1 MTTTTNITGLDE
13 AGAAA
18 SAVSNMNDYVP
29 AAPVRALAQRTQD
42 LAAGIA
48 TVLALV
54 DRDDF
59 AAELAAFEGA
69 DHQRAL
75 SPQDRCELLKLAIAV
90 ARDIADS
97 SARHHLWVDRHAV
110 VVSRD
115 TMVLPVGE
123 DLS

>member
-1 MTTTTNITGLDE
+1 MTAINITGLDE

-18 SAVSNMNDYVP
+18 SAVSDMNAHVP
-29 AAPVRALAQRTQD
+29 AAPVRALVQRTQD

-59 AAELAAFEGA
+59 AAEMAEFEGA
-69 DHQRAL
+69 AYQRVL
-75 SPQDRCELLKLAIAV
+75 SPQDRCELLKMAIAV

-97 SARHHLWVDRHAV
+97 SARHHQWADRHAV
-110 VVSRD
+110 VVSA
-115 TMVLPVGE
+115 TAMALSVEE
-123 DLS
+123 DPS